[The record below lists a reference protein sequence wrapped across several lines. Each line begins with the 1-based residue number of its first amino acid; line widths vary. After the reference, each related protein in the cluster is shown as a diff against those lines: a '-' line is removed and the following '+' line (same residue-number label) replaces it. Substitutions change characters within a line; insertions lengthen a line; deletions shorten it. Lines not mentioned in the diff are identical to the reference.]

1 MNAET
6 ALYGLIGHPVK
17 HSLSPAMHN
26 ALFERHGINAVY
38 LAFDVPP
45 ENLKATLEGL
55 RFLSRGFNVTMP
67 HKTAVAELVDS
78 LSKDSEELESVNTV
92 INRNGKLVG
101 YTTDGLGAR
110 RALERAIELGG
121 RKVLVIGAG
130 GAGRAIAY
138 ELAKDNEVVVLNR
151 TLEKAKLLE
160 RFGVSGE
167 RLNGENLKKYVRWAE
182 IVVNATS
189 VGMNEERS
197 VIPPELLAGDKVV
210 MDIVYHPLRTLLLR
224 SAEERGCKT
233 VDGLWMLVHQAVE
246 SFHLWTGITPD
257 AEFMR
262 RVALEGLGE

>member
-6 ALYGLIGHPVK
+6 VLYGLIGHPVR

-38 LAFDVPP
+38 LAFDVPS
-45 ENLKATLEGL
+45 ERLKATLEGL
-55 RFLSRGFNVTMP
+55 RVLSGGFNVTMP

-78 LSKDSEELESVNTV
+78 LSKGSEELESVNTV
-92 INRNGKLVG
+92 VNSNGELVG

-121 RKVLVIGAG
+121 RRILVIGAG

-151 TLEKAKLLE
+151 TLEKAKMLE
-160 RFGVSGE
+160 RFGVTGG
-167 RLNGENLKKYVRWAE
+167 RLSVENLKKYVRWAE
-182 IVVNATS
+182 IILNATP

-197 VIPPELLAGDKVV
+197 VIPRELLTGDKVV
-210 MDIVYHPLRTLLLR
+210 MDIVYHPLKTRLLR
-224 SAEERGCKT
+224 NAEERGCKT
-233 VDGLWMLVHQAVE
+233 VDGLWMLVYQATE
-246 SFHLWTGITPD
+246 SFRLWTGITPD

>member
-6 ALYGLIGHPVK
+6 VLYGLIGHPVR

-26 ALFERHGINAVY
+26 VLFGRHGINAVY

-45 ENLKATLEGL
+45 QELKPTLEGL
-55 RFLSRGFNVTMP
+55 RFLSMGFNVTMP

-78 LSKDSEELESVNTV
+78 LSKDSEELGSVNTV
-92 INRNGKLVG
+92 INRNGKLLG
-101 YTTDGLGAR
+101 CTTDGIGAR

-121 RKVLVIGAG
+121 RRVLVIGAG
-130 GAGRAIAY
+130 GGGRAIAY

-151 TLEKAKLLE
+151 TLEKAKRLE

-167 RLNGENLKKYVRWAE
+167 RLKGENLEKYLRWAE

-197 VIPPELLAGDKVV
+197 VIPPDLLTVGKVV
-210 MDIVYHPLRTLLLR
+210 MDTVYHPLKTLLLR

-233 VDGLWMLVHQAVE
+233 VDGLWMLVYQAVE

-257 AEFMR
+257 AGFMR
-262 RVALEGLGE
+262 RVALESLSE